1 MKKKVAVVSVAD
13 VEEAARLADLPLE
26 ATVPLAEV
34 AGAIKDGLLAF
45 ASATG
50 LVVMH
55 QMMAAELTEAIG
67 AKHAKIPADQRVGNW
82 HGSAKGSVV
91 LGGRAVK
98 TERPRGRMTSGG
110 EIELDTWKA
119 FSSAD
124 LLNSLVVE
132 RMLAG
137 VATRRHADVAEP
149 IGDELDARS
158 KSASKSAVS
167 RRFVAA
173 TTKAMGELMARD
185 LSDLDVAVLMIDGLD
200 VAGSCVVVA
209 LVITTDGTKVP
220 VGLWMGDT
228 ENKTVVTALLSDLVA
243 RGLDSEDGV
252 LCVIDG
258 AKALAAGI
266 KKVFGETAKVQ
277 RCVLHKRR
285 NLDGH
290 LPKELAAV
298 IDKRLALIF
307 AQPDAAKGLA
317 AAQALAKELEA
328 DHPDAAASL
337 REGLDDMFT
346 VRRLG
351 VGGTLAATLTT
362 TNSIVILSRR
372 DIRVFDVHVCDVDG
386 VFDAVSQDGPRATE
400 IFSLESCFWPVWP
413 PMTARLAPSAS
424 ARASRRRRLSPWS
437 SRIRSLAA
445 SSRRAKE
452 ASEIFCRS
460 GMSVP
465 AVEFRRPRRRSISP
479 RSALWG

>member
-1 MKKKVAVVSVAD
+1 MKKKIVVVDVAD
-13 VEEAARLADLPLE
+13 AEEAARLADLPLE
-26 ATVPLAEV
+26 ATVALAEV

-55 QMMAAELTEAIG
+55 QMMAAELTEVIG
-67 AKHAKIPADQRVGNW
+67 EKHAKIGAAERKGNW
-82 HGSAKGSVV
+82 HGTTKGSVV
-91 LGGRAVK
+91 LGGRRVS
-98 TERPRGRMTSGG
+98 TERPRGRTAAGS

-137 VATRRHADVAEP
+137 VATRRHQDVAEP
-149 IGDELDARS
+149 VGEELEARAKSMS
-158 KSASKSAVS
+158 KSAIS

-173 TTKAMGELMARD
+173 TTKAMGELMARS
-185 LSDLDVAVLMIDGLD
+185 LADLDVAVLMIDGLD
-200 VAGSCVVVA
+200 VAGSCVVVC

-220 VGLWMGDT
+220 VGLWLGDT
-228 ENKTVVTALLSDLVA
+228 ENKTVVTALLADLVS
-243 RGLDSEDGV
+243 RGLDTDSGV

-266 KKVFGETAKVQ
+266 KKVFGDAACVQ

-285 NLDGH
+285 NVEGH
-290 LPKELAAV
+290 LPKELAATV
-298 IDKRLALIF
+298 DKRLALIF

-317 AAQALAKELEA
+317 AARRLAKELEA

-351 VGGTLAATLTT
+351 VGGTLAKTLTT
-362 TNSIVILSRR
+362 TNCIESMISIAKRTTGRVTKWKDGSMKKRWVAAGMLEAERSFRR
-372 DIRVFDVHVCDVDG
+372 VRGYKGMPKLVDALRRE
-386 VFDAVSQDGPRATE
+386 V
-400 IFSLESCFWPVWP
+400 
-413 PMTARLAPSAS
+413 AS
-424 ARASRRRRLSPWS
+424 N
-437 SRIRSLAA
+437 
-445 SSRRAKE
+445 
-452 ASEIFCRS
+452 
-460 GMSVP
+460 VTP
-465 AVEFRRPRRRSISP
+465 AVDTTEEYDQ
-479 RSALWG
+479 AAA